1 MVRLGALLPGVGGGM
16 GGLRRAPSGIDWCFP
31 EVRGQGQTSCLA
43 SPGPGVVPH
52 LNPRPGTLHSIDDL
66 WRRPSGLASPG
77 STAPALFF
85 VGFSSAALSV
95 NTLKIAF
102 RFEFPTSPVIF
113 WPPLI
118 SASRIEILSPGLHE
132 ELVKQKKQEINV
144 PASRLHTAL
153 DGIKVE

>member
-1 MVRLGALLPGVGGGM
+1 MGSGGH
-16 GGLRRAPSGIDWCFP
+16 APSGTDLCFP
-31 EVRGQGQTSCLA
+31 EVRGQAQTSCPA
-43 SPGPGVVPH
+43 PPGPGVGPH
-52 LNPRPGTLHSIDDL
+52 LNPRPGTFHSLDDL
-66 WRRPSGLASPG
+66 WPRPSGAPLPTLD
-77 STAPALFF
+77 STGAVS
-85 VGFSSAALSV
+85 VGFSSASLSV

-102 RFEFPTSPVIF
+102 PFEFPTSPVIF